1 MNAKPCARLL
11 CILALTLTSFGCI
24 TTASDAQFTASLN
37 TPVVMAETE
46 QNFQDYLIEYQLP
59 KSIQMHEL
67 QQVIQ
72 DKRAVFDKLK
82 TQFITAANDTD
93 TELASYASYRAG
105 QLFLNFG
112 CEVLEVELESEI
124 KSEELK
130 QVFRDA
136 MRDQATQIIE
146 HAQTAMLNA
155 SKHNITPWSTLA
167 QEVLATTSDS
177 SNPSEALLTACP
189 QLTSHWKASLL

>member
-1 MNAKPCARLL
+1 
-11 CILALTLTSFGCI
+11 ILALTLTSFGCI
-24 TTASDAQFTASLN
+24 TTSSDAQITASLN

-46 QNFQDYLIEYQLP
+46 QNFQDYLVEYQLP

-72 DKRAVFDKLK
+72 DKREVFDKLK

-93 TELASYASYRAG
+93 TEIASYASYRTG

-112 CEVLEVELESEI
+112 CEVLEVELETEI

-130 QVFRDA
+130 Q
-136 MRDQATQIIE
+136 
-146 HAQTAMLNA
+146 
-155 SKHNITPWSTLA
+155 
-167 QEVLATTSDS
+167 
-177 SNPSEALLTACP
+177 
-189 QLTSHWKASLL
+189 